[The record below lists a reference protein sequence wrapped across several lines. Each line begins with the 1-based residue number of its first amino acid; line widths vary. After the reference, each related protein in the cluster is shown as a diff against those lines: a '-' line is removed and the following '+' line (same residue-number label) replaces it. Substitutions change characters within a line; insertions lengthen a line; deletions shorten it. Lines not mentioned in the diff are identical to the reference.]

1 MSAYRSKADAVE
13 GGEQLPLLTHLYE
26 PAAFRK
32 WACLVCRKSQICIR
46 PVWSARG
53 PWPWWEYACTV
64 ISLADRLVF
73 NPLGHQ
79 IPGAVID
86 PFHAVCSV
94 ANWY

>member
-1 MSAYRSKADAVE
+1 MNR
-13 GGEQLPLLTHLYE
+13 LPFASE
-26 PAAFRK
+26 RAWCVGSRK
-32 WACLVCRKSQICIR
+32 YVSGLFDRLAG
-46 PVWSARG
+46 RG
-53 PWPWWEYACTV
+53 LDGNTLAPL